1 MKIIITENKFKD
13 ILKLSLKKNGTA
25 STFENV
31 GGWENFFKVMNFEN
45 PMDFLHLFDDLEKV
59 QSEEEENFILY
70 RYTPGKNIMIYN
82 TTENRVGISNEEIMN
97 FVTNSDLF
105 GSSPE
110 FKPKEII
117 QTWLNEVYNIDVGI
131 NRIHVITLWDN
142 VSGIV

>member
-1 MKIIITENKFKD
+1 MKIIITENRINK
-13 ILKLSLKKNGTA
+13 LKHLVKSNGVKYV
-25 STFENV
+25 SEQMGGFDTFC
-31 GGWENFFKVMNFEN
+31 KVLNIEG
-45 PMDFLHLFDDLEKV
+45 PMDFLHLFDDLEVV
-59 QSEEEENFILY
+59 QSEEKENFILY

-82 TTENRVGISNEEIMN
+82 TTENRVGISNEEILK

-131 NRIHVITLWDN
+131 NKIHVITLWDN
-142 VSGIV
+142 VSGIE